1 MDGAILGEHWWPPA
15 MTALSK
21 GTSMAALL
29 LSGHSAMESMR
40 MCRAVRAP
48 NQDSKRRFLSEHQ
61 VKKRVVNNVCEE
73 SVCEPTCERRRGEG
87 GRGTRGRQ

>member
-1 MDGAILGEHWWPPA
+1 

-73 SVCEPTCERRRGEG
+73 CVRAHVRAQAWG
-87 GRGTRGRQ
+87 GRQGHEGETVNWMH